1 MKKEKKEQEVVSRV
15 MINGH
20 DCTEIVKEGE
30 GKKLFTKLRKAAKVE
45 DEDTVVKCAEKI
57 LGLLPKDKKEIS
69 VKDAAEKFDD
79 KEWDMLADQL
89 EEGAPVDART
99 ADSIR
104 KSVKARK
111 QNRDAHGKFV
121 KGNKPEKCCKGKCKC
136 AKKAPFGK
144 PIRKKEEDIDGA
156 YAEALFRRMAALDA
170 ILSLLCED

>member
-1 MKKEKKEQEVVSRV
+1 MKKEKKEQDVVRHV

-30 GKKLFTKLRKAAKVE
+30 GKKLFAKLRKAAKVE
-45 DEDTVVKCAEKI
+45 DEGTVIECAEQI
-57 LGLLPKDKKEIS
+57 LGMLPKDKKEIS
-69 VKDAAEKFDD
+69 VKEAAEKFDD
-79 KEWDMLADQL
+79 NEWDMLADQL
-89 EEGAPVDART
+89 EGGDPIDART

-111 QNRDAHGKFV
+111 QNRDASGKFV

-144 PIRKKEEDIDGA
+144 PIRKKEENIDDA
-156 YAEALFRRMAALDA
+156 YVDAFLRRMAALDA

>member
-1 MKKEKKEQEVVSRV
+1 MKKEKKEQDVVSHV

-30 GKKLFTKLRKAAKVE
+30 GKKLFAKLRKAAKIE
-45 DEDTVVKCAEKI
+45 DEGTVIECAEQI
-57 LGLLPKDKKEIS
+57 LGMLPKDKKEIS
-69 VKDAAEKFDD
+69 VKEAAEKLDD

-89 EEGAPVDART
+89 EDSAPVDART

-104 KSVKARK
+104 KRMKALK
-111 QNRDAHGKFV
+111 QNRDASGKFV

-136 AKKAPFGK
+136 TKKAPFGK
-144 PIRKKEEDIDGA
+144 PIRKKEEEIDDA
-156 YAEALFRRMAALDA
+156 YVEAFFRRMAALDA